1 MFDKI
6 GHLASKHRYPIIAF
20 WLILLA
26 VVTIWAP
33 NLSDVAISDQSG
45 YLPANEPS
53 IVAAAMA
60 AKYFPKQSSP
70 SQAVLILAAKQGTM
84 RDQAAQKY
92 IAQITNW
99 VQHDLDPK
107 EIGDVLSP
115 ADPTLRDQ
123 LISADGKVAIIFV
136 NLTGSPEDTA
146 VVNIIKA
153 MQKKMGQAPA
163 DYTAYVTGSTAT
175 VVDYKS
181 KAMES
186 ANRTTWLTILLV
198 VLVLLLIYRSPV
210 SPLVPLV
217 TIALSYGISR
227 GLIAWMSTFGWT
239 ISSITDVFLVVL
251 LFGAGTDYCL
261 FLISRFREFMADDL
275 PGQEAAQQT
284 VSRVGG
290 TITSSAGT
298 VIVGMIGMFFAK
310 MKLFSN
316 TGPSLAIGIVVVLL
330 AGLTFTP
337 ALLSVLKEY
346 AFWPLHPKHHSKDSR
361 FWVWLADWVAHKPWI
376 PLLFG
381 ILVLVPLALYGRGQK
396 QGFDLL
402 ADLPNDTPSKA
413 GYLLLADHFGAGE
426 MQPLDII
433 VTGVDAR
440 SPAGLARADALTR
453 KIRALPGIAD
463 VRSIT
468 SPAGKK
474 DPTQGDA
481 LRVDKQ
487 LQLIVDEM
495 TRSDLQ
501 KAGIKALTGKAYK
514 TMLQQFAALNDYFTA
529 LSTAMPSIA
538 QDASFQAATTA
549 LNRLETDLKEVHRQL
564 LVSQQLNDA
573 ARKLGQSNT
582 SSTAAGATDFV
593 AMRDQFTALRAY
605 LSGLTAAYPTIASL
619 NGYGQVTAALDNI
632 NMTMDKIGK
641 AMLVSTQLDQ
651 ISASLATSAKQ
662 MQDPTQ
668 LSALLNPAGQQ
679 SGLGA
684 LGIYLRELATAYPTL
699 ARQPAFLSAATHLQ
713 NVQKATTALRQQLLL
728 SRQLADMA
736 QQVDASAK
744 ALATNPAALTPQPG
758 QPTLPQQMA
767 VMDDYL
773 ASLAN
778 AFPDLAATA
787 SYQTAKDI
795 TGQMRNASVP
805 ADPTEAA
812 AFLPQAQKAL
822 NSLAGALTDLA
833 TTVQKQLPQATFMPP
848 NAAANQ
854 ANLAP
859 QMQSLAQELAGASA
873 NIASLAE
880 IVRKEMPEATFQP
893 QTPLPGAENA
903 PNLQQA
909 MGKGVQQ
916 LAAAL
921 AQLSRSVATSL
932 PEATYVAEG
941 GASAPAATAMQEKL
955 QKDNT
960 ALHDALQQLA
970 TTFANHRENDFFVP
984 TALAGSES
992 GLTRL
997 LDTYTSTSG
1006 EATRIQV
1013 ILADEPYSPAALK
1026 TVALLRDT
1034 MAHEKEKSYI
1044 SGGEAILL
1052 DLENVM
1058 AKDTGRVMWLV
1069 LGGIAIVL
1077 ILLLNSL
1084 VAPIYLLA
1092 TILLSYG
1099 ATLGLTRLLFG
1110 AIMHKDLTWWVP
1122 FFMFVLLI
1130 ALGMDYN
1137 IFLMGRVKEET
1148 ARLGTRDG
1156 TQRALQRTG
1165 GIITS
1170 AGIIMAGT
1178 FAAMMSSTLLG
1189 LVQLAFAITV
1199 GILLDTFI
1207 VRTTIVPAIVVL
1219 LGRWNWWP
1227 AKPPGQNTHG

>member
-1 MFDKI
+1 MFEKI

-20 WLILLA
+20 WLIVLA

-45 YLPANEPS
+45 YLPAQEPS
-53 IVAAAMA
+53 IVAAEMA

-70 SQAVLILAAKQGTM
+70 SQAVLVLEAQKGSM
-84 RDQAAQKY
+84 RDEAAQKY
-92 IAQITNW
+92 IGEITRW
-99 VQHDLDPK
+99 VQNDLDPK
-107 EIGDVLSP
+107 EIGTVLSP
-115 ADPTLRDQ
+115 VDPALANQ

-136 NLTGSPEDTA
+136 NLLGSPENTA
-146 VVNIIKA
+146 VVNMIKT
-153 MQKKMGQAPA
+153 MQKKLDKAPSGL
-163 DYTAYVTGSTAT
+163 TGYVTGSTAT
-175 VVDYKS
+175 VVDYKD

-198 VLVLLLIYRSPV
+198 ILVLLLIYRSPV
-210 SPLVPLV
+210 SPLVPLL
-217 TIALSYGISR
+217 TIAMSYGISR

-261 FLISRFREFMADDL
+261 FLISRFREFMADDV
-275 PGQEAAQQT
+275 PGQEAAQKT

-337 ALLSVLKEY
+337 ALLSILKEY
-346 AFWPLHPKHHSKDSR
+346 AFWPLHPKHHNQDSR

-396 QGFDLL
+396 QGFDML

-440 SPAGLARADALTR
+440 SPAGLAYADALTQ
-453 KIRALPGIAD
+453 KMRALPGIAD

-468 SPAGKK
+468 LPAGTK
-474 DPTQGDA
+474 DPAQGDA

-487 LQLIVDEM
+487 LQRIADGIDH
-495 TRSDLQ
+495 SDLQ
-501 KAGIKALTGKAYK
+501 KTGVKALTGQGYEA
-514 TMLQQFAALNDYFTA
+514 TLQQFTTLHAYFKG
-529 LSTAMPSIA
+529 LSTAMPAVA
-538 QDASFQAATTA
+538 QDKRYQATVDA
-549 LNRLETDLKEVHRQL
+549 LNQLEQDLKKVHGQLLISRQL
-564 LVSQQLNDA
+564 A
-573 ARKLGQSNT
+573 AAAQKLQAGGT
-582 SSTAAGATDFV
+582 SSTATGTAGLVT
-593 AMRDQFTALRAY
+593 MHDQFAALRTY
-605 LSGLTAAYPTIASL
+605 LTDLTVAYPDLTSL
-619 NGYGQVTAALDNI
+619 NGYGQATAALDNI
-632 NMTMDKIGK
+632 DATIKQISQSL
-641 AMLVSTQLDQ
+641 LVSTQLEQ
-651 ISASLATSAKQ
+651 VSASLATSAKQ

-668 LSALLNPAGQQ
+668 LQTMLQPTTGNGNLET
-679 SGLGA
+679 LGS
-684 LGIYLRELATAYPTL
+684 YLRELVTAYPAL
-699 ARQPAFLSAATHLQ
+699 ARQSAFGAATVHLQ
-713 NVQKATTALRQQLLL
+713 NVQKTITALRQQLLL
-728 SRQLADMA
+728 SHQLDDMA
-736 QQVDASAK
+736 QQVNTSAQ
-744 ALATNPAALTPQPG
+744 ALATNPAALAPKPG
-758 QPTLPQQMA
+758 QPTLAEQMG

-773 ASLAN
+773 AAM
-778 AFPDLAATA
+778 AKTFPSLAATA
-787 SYQTAKDI
+787 SYQTAKTI
-795 TGQMRNASVP
+795 TGQMRNATVP
-805 ADPTEAA
+805 TDPAQAA
-812 AFLPQAQKAL
+812 TFLPQAQKAFTG
-822 NSLAGALTDLA
+822 LAGALTDLA
-833 TTVQKQLPQATFMPP
+833 DTVQKQMPQTTFIPPTAT
-848 NAAANQ
+848 ASQGALSSQ
-854 ANLAP
+854 V
-859 QMQSLAQELAGASA
+859 QSLAQELAGASA
-873 NIASLAE
+873 NMASLAK
-880 IVRKEMPEATFQP
+880 IVRQEMPEVTFQP
-893 QTPLPGAENA
+893 QTTLPGTAGTPDPRLA
-903 PNLQQA
+903 LS
-909 MGKGVQQ
+909 KGMDQ
-916 LAAAL
+916 LSTAL
-921 AQLSRSVATSL
+921 GQLSRSVATKM
-932 PEATYVAEG
+932 PTATYVAPNSG
-941 GASAPAATAMQEKL
+941 SSSVANTI
-955 QKDNT
+955 QKTLKTDSR
-960 ALHDALQQLA
+960 ALHDALQNLA
-970 TTFANHRENDFFVP
+970 AYFARHKGNDFFIP
-984 TALAGSES
+984 AALAGNES
-992 GLTRL
+992 GLNRL
-997 LDTYTSTSG
+997 VETYTATNG
-1006 EATRIQV
+1006 DATRVQV
-1013 ILADEPYSPAALK
+1013 VLANEPYSPKALD
-1026 TVALLRDT
+1026 TVARLRNV
-1034 MAHEKEKSYI
+1034 MSQEKEKNYI

-1058 AKDTGRVMWLV
+1058 AKDTVRVMWLV
-1069 LGGIAIVL
+1069 IGGIAIVL
-1077 ILLLNSL
+1077 ILLLRSI

-1099 ATLGLTRLLFG
+1099 ATLGVTRLLFG
-1110 AIMHKDLTWWVP
+1110 DIMHKDLTWWVP

-1148 ARLGTRDG
+1148 AILGTRAG

-1199 GILLDTFI
+1199 GVLLDTFI

-1227 AKPPGQNTHG
+1227 AKFPDDNK